1 VVDEGHSP
9 FCVVGSLFVFT
20 FMFGSEF
27 TFMFGFLFRF
37 MFGPFVDEH

>member
-1 VVDEGHSP
+1 V
-9 FCVVGSLFVFT
+9 

-27 TFMFGFLFRF
+27 TFMFGYLFRF

>member
-1 VVDEGHSP
+1 MVDKGRSL
-9 FCVVGSLFVFT
+9 FCVLGSPFVFT
-20 FMFGSEF
+20 FMFGSEL